1 MLNEGRSALSRAPW
15 VMLYP
20 GLAIVVVVVIF
31 NMLGDSVRDVVDIKN
46 E

>member
-1 MLNEGRSALSRAPW
+1 
-15 VMLYP
+15 MLYP